1 MAKTIKKEDIDEK
14 AIMATFLQDEPS
26 DHESLIKSGK
36 VEIEDEGEVSV
47 AESSKKEP
55 RRERSKESDY
65 ESVFIK
71 DSSVTARTGKMVYIR
86 KDFHDTIQWICKVI
100 AESEVS
106 LSGYIDNVLKHH
118 FEIYEEEIKRLY
130 GDKIKRVNIIKKVK

>member
-1 MAKTIKKEDIDEK
+1 MAKTVKKEDIDEK

-36 VEIEDEGEVSV
+36 VEIEDEDEIPVT
-47 AESSKKEP
+47 ESPKEDP
-55 RRERSKESDY
+55 RRKRNRESDY
-65 ESVFIK
+65 ESVFIRE
-71 DSSVTARTGKMVYIR
+71 SSVTARTGKMVYIR

-118 FEIYEEEIKRLY
+118 FDTYEEEIKRLY
-130 GDKIKRVNIIKKVK
+130 GDKIKRVNIIKKIK